1 MSGGILL
8 KTIKSL
14 HRLETDQQIVEA
26 LRNESNRLEIT
37 KSLLN
42 LLYNI
47 CIEKSVAISRRL
59 KPQFKL
65 YEPLVLRLLQG
76 VSHNLDRTTN
86 VSAKKQLLV
95 ANPAFVRLLS
105 QACPVKLAES

>member
-1 MSGGILL
+1 MSAGILI
-8 KTIKSL
+8 KTIRSL

-26 LRNESNRLEIT
+26 LRNESPRLEIS

-47 CIEKSVAISRRL
+47 CIEKSIPISRRL

-65 YEPLVLRLLQG
+65 YEPLVLQLLQG
-76 VSHNLDRTTN
+76 VSQTINKTTSL
-86 VSAKKQLLV
+86 VSKKQLLL

-105 QACPVKLAES
+105 QACPAKLGES